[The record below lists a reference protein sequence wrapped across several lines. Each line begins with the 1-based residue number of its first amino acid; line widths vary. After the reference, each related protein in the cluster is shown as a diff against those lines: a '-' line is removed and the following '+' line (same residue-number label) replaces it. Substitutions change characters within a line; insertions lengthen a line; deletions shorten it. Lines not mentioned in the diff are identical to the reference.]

1 MQLLMYLVIIL
12 LTAGIA
18 LFWLKGV
25 HNIVN
30 DRFKEQIDKCS
41 KDEHFKKYIITSLIL
56 IKFLLLF
63 LVIFCV
69 AIMVSVSIDLT
80 DIKSTN
86 KDVTTEVITE

>member
-1 MQLLMYLVIIL
+1 MQIVMYLVIII

-18 LFWLKGV
+18 LFWLQGV
-25 HNIVN
+25 HNGVS
-30 DRFKEQIDKCS
+30 DVFKEHIDICS
-41 KDEHFKKYIITSLIL
+41 KDEHFRKYVVASLIL

-80 DIKSTN
+80 DIKSIN
-86 KDVTTEVITE
+86 KDVITEVKVE